1 MTKEEFFNKLDKHL
15 QFDQTLGLYVVPLII
30 LQTLLEDVE
39 FASDIDPKEQIGEL
53 TTKLS
58 ELQQTLSTLKNI

>member
-1 MTKEEFFNKLDKHL
+1 MTKEEFFNKLDKHQ
-15 QFDQTLGLYVVPLII
+15 QFDQTLGIYVVPLAV

-39 FASDIDPKEQIGEL
+39 FVADINPEEQVEKL

-58 ELQQTLSTLKNI
+58 ELQQTLSTLKDI

>member
-15 QFDQTLGLYVVPLII
+15 QFDQTLGLHVVPLAV

-39 FASDIDPKEQIGEL
+39 FVADINPEEQVEKL

-58 ELQQTLSTLKNI
+58 ELQQTLSTLKDI

>member
-1 MTKEEFFNKLDKHL
+1 MTKEEFYNKLDKHL
-15 QFDQTLGLYVVPLII
+15 QFDQALGLYVVPLAV

>member
-1 MTKEEFFNKLDKHL
+1 MTKEEFYNKLDKHL
-15 QFDQTLGLYVVPLII
+15 QFDQTLGLYVVPLVV

-39 FASDIDPKEQIGEL
+39 FASDIDPKEQIEEL